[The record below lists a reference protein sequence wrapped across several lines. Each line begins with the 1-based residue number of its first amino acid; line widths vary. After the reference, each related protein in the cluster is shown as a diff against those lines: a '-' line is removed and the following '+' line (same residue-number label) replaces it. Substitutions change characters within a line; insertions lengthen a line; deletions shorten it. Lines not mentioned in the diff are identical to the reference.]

1 MTGRHDPLDRYSS
14 QGATLLH
21 RADARVTLLA
31 AAALVLLFSFTPPSV
46 WPAPAGVSVSLV
58 HVFGAIALALLMVWA
73 GIPLAYAFTRLAV
86 FVPLL
91 AAVAVSVPLARGFDA
106 AGWSYMGQAL
116 IRGTLAFATLLV
128 LANVTPSQRL
138 LAAMRQLGVPALLV
152 ATLGFM
158 VRYQALLLDE
168 LQRMRRARLSRSFD
182 HRGTARWRTAASL
195 VGPVVLRSL
204 DRAQRVHAA
213 MLARGFDGTIRS
225 LDR

>member
-1 MTGRHDPLDRYSS
+1 MTGRHDPLDRYSH

-182 HRGTARWRTAASL
+182 RRGTARWRTAASL